1 MPTPNIEPTGKI
13 ILTEF
18 TTSQDATEH
27 REAGAALF
35 TPSEIKKVGVVGA
48 GVMGRSIAEA
58 IIYGG
63 FSVILYDVNLPFAKS
78 QLQLALEQIEKRIAT
93 GKAPGIALSQV
104 ELSVVDRI
112 EGLAACDLVIE
123 AIAENLPLKQE
134 LFANLEKHLEPHAI
148 LATNTSSLSPNA
160 IFSGLSN
167 PARTIGLHFFNPA
180 THMKLVEIVPT
191 QATAAET
198 ITATFEFA
206 ARIGKSAVSA
216 QVSPGFIVNRVARPF
231 YSSSWRLL
239 DESSLTPRDID
250 RLMVECGGFRMGPFE
265 LMDLIGH
272 DVNEAVTK
280 SVFEQLY
287 YDPKY
292 RPSIRQRELVAAGHL
307 GRKSG
312 QGIYSYGQSAGNA
325 RGVDTKVGGDVDDG
339 TSKLSETSKDKH
351 GFTFN
356 GIIGEELRPL
366 LKNSSL
372 SLAFNHGPDSHLL
385 DGTTITITDGRCA
398 NDLEVVHGAK
408 GAIVIDTYVDVDR
421 TSAIAFARSKSVTD
435 DQVAQVRALMA
446 SCAIELIEVDDIPGL
461 VVART
466 IAGVVNIACEIEGS
480 KIASAADIDLAM
492 RLGVNYP
499 CGPFEFASRIG
510 AGKILDL
517 LLRLSNFY
525 GDGYFSPSI
534 HLRHLAAR

>member
-1 MPTPNIEPTGKI
+1 MTQFTNNRET
-13 ILTEF
+13 TER
-18 TTSQDATEH
+18 TDSAPAEV
-27 REAGAALF
+27 AS
-35 TPSEIKKVGVVGA
+35 SEIKRVGVVGA

-78 QLQLALEQIEKRIAT
+78 QLQLTLDQIEKRIAN
-93 GKAPGIALSQV
+93 GKAPGIILSKV
-104 ELSVVDRI
+104 ELLAADRM
-112 EGLAACDLVIE
+112 EELAACDLVIE
-123 AIAENLPLKQE
+123 AIAESLPLKQE
-134 LFANLEKHLEPHAI
+134 LFANLEKQLEPHTI

-160 IFSGLSN
+160 IFRGLSD
-167 PARTIGLHFFNPA
+167 PSRAVGLHFFNPA

-191 QATAAET
+191 QATSAET
-198 ITATFEFA
+198 VSTIFDFAT
-206 ARIGKSAVSA
+206 RIGKSAVLA

-239 DESSLTPRDID
+239 DETSLTPRDID

-312 QGIYSYGQSAGNA
+312 QGVYSYGQVAEGTGTNESSNVEAI
-325 RGVDTKVGGDVDDG
+325 TTDG
-339 TSKLSETSKDKH
+339 SVSTTVEH

-366 LKNSSL
+366 LKNSNL

-398 NDLEVVHGAK
+398 FELEIVHGAK

-421 TSAIAFARSKSVTD
+421 TSAIAFSRSKSVTD

-466 IAGVVNIACEIEGS
+466 IAGLVNIACEIEGS
-480 KIASAADIDLAM
+480 KIADAADIDLAM

-499 CGPFEFASRIG
+499 FGPFEFASRIG
-510 AGKILDL
+510 ARKILDL
-517 LLRLSNFY
+517 LLRLSHFY

-534 HLRHLAAR
+534 HLRRLAAR